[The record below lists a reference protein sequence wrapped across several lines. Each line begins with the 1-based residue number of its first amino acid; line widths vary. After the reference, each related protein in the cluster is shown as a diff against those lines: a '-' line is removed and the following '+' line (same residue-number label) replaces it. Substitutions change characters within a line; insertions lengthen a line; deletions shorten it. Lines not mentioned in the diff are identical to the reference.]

1 MVNDKKV
8 DIENNLTLIRSLIAK
23 HKRHD
28 HIFAGVG
35 MFVIISLTITLL
47 VLFLDLVFD
56 GYPRFNLDFLTN
68 FPSRRATAAGILSA
82 WVGSSLVLI
91 VTFFAAVP
99 LGIAAGVYL
108 EEYAKKN
115 WFSDLIEINVTNLA
129 GVPSIIYGLLALGLF
144 VYGFGLGQ
152 TILTAGLTLAQGK
165 VRVLGDSLHGVGAAV
180 ACHHHTRD
188 DRAVYERCLLQEPR
202 RQNLAPHG

>member
-1 MVNDKKV
+1 MANNKV
-8 DIENNLTLIRSLIAK
+8 EIENNLTLIRSLITK

-35 MFVIISLTITLL
+35 MFIIISLTITLL

-129 GVPSIIYGLLALGLF
+129 GVPSIIYGLLAL
-144 VYGFGLGQ
+144 VYLS
-152 TILTAGLTLAQGK
+152 I
-165 VRVLGDSLHGVGAAV
+165 VLG
-180 ACHHHTRD
+180 
-188 DRAVYERCLLQEPR
+188 
-202 RQNLAPHG
+202 